1 MEDRGSDTS
10 DALQT
15 DDETTEESESESE
28 EERLRDL
35 QEFRVARLG
44 EPRGP
49 PLAAAAAGG
58 GGGRLEATSL
68 CAGSHAISASREE
81 PEERANQLNGELGS
95 DITGEAAETY
105 SRNPRT
111 VCPSISSG
119 LSLVSVSQS
128 ISSVA
133 SSTPLDRKLP
143 PTTKV
148 TDSCTVRSKVRNS
161 SDCGT
166 TSAVKASGG
175 DGYNWRKYGQKQV
188 KSPKGSRS
196 YFRCTNSDCSAKKI
210 ECSDLLSQTTE
221 TVYRSSHNHD
231 PPQKVRDGRQRSRV
245 KSSRITVESEVAK
258 HPVRMLPESDPSVA
272 SREQKNE
279 LPSSVPGREI
289 QEANGFDANY
299 GIVAKQGNDNDP
311 ELKPRG
317 KKNRLIRSSSPLKPG
332 KKPKFVVHAAGD
344 VGISADGYRWRKYGQ
359 KMVKGNPYPRNY
371 YRCTS
376 AGCPVRKQVE
386 TAIDNASA
394 VTITYKGI
402 HDHDRPVPKKR
413 NGPPSVPLI
422 AAASSDSLHS
432 TPIKKS
438 DGLRDHTSPTQ
449 CSVDSEGEL
458 SSQALDLGGEKA
470 IESARTL
477 LSIGFEIKPR

>member
-1 MEDRGSDTS
+1 MDGGFCFLKVAVFFLPAGIDTGSS
-10 DALQT
+10 SQW
-15 DDETTEESESESE
+15 
-28 EERLRDL
+28 ER
-35 QEFRVARLG
+35 VKRLY
-44 EPRGP
+44 
-49 PLAAAAAGG
+49 
-58 GGGRLEATSL
+58 
-68 CAGSHAISASREE
+68 
-81 PEERANQLNGELGS
+81 GELRS

-105 SRNPRT
+105 SRNSRN
-111 VCPSISSG
+111 VCPYISSE
-119 LSLVSVSQS
+119 LSLVSASQT
-128 ISSVA
+128 ISPVA
-133 SSTPLDRKLP
+133 NSTHLDHKLP

-148 TDSCTVRSKVRNS
+148 TDSCTVHAKVQNS

-166 TSAVKASGG
+166 TSDVKASRG

-196 YFRCTNSDCSAKKI
+196 YFRCTNSECSAKKI
-210 ECSDLLSQTTE
+210 ECSDLSSDTIE

-245 KSSRITVESEVAK
+245 KSARIIVESEVVE
-258 HPVRMLPESDPSVA
+258 HPVRMLTESDPSVA

-289 QEANGFDANY
+289 EKANGFDAND
-299 GIVAKQGNDNDP
+299 GIVAKQENDNNP
-311 ELKPRG
+311 EPKPRG
-317 KKNRLIRSSSPLKPG
+317 KKNRLFRSSSPLKPG

-402 HDHDRPVPKKR
+402 HDHDKPVPKKR
-413 NGPPSVPLI
+413 HGPPSAPLI
-422 AAASSDSLHS
+422 TAASPDSLHG

-438 DGLRDHTSPTQ
+438 DGLRNHTSPTQ
-449 CSVDSEGEL
+449 WSVDSEGEL

>member
-49 PLAAAAAGG
+49 PLAAAAGG

-68 CAGSHAISASREE
+68 CAGGSHVISASREE

-95 DITGEAAETY
+95 DIT
-105 SRNPRT
+105 
-111 VCPSISSG
+111 
-119 LSLVSVSQS
+119 
-128 ISSVA
+128 VA

-245 KSSRITVESEVAK
+245 KSSRIIVESEVAK

-386 TAIDNASA
+386 TALDNASA

>member
-1 MEDRGSDTS
+1 MEDDGSDSS

-15 DDETTEESESESE
+15 DDELEESDSE

-44 EPRGP
+44 ELRGS
-49 PLAAAAAGG
+49 AAGG
-58 GGGRLEATSL
+58 SRLEAPSR
-68 CAGSHAISASREE
+68 CASSHAIPASREE
-81 PEERANQLNGELGS
+81 PEERAKQFCGELGS
-95 DITGEAAETY
+95 DIKGEGAETY
-105 SRNPRT
+105 SRIPRA

-119 LSLVSVSQS
+119 LSLFSVSQS

-143 PTTKV
+143 PATEV
-148 TDSCTVRSKVRNS
+148 TDSCTVRAKVRNS

-166 TSAVKASGG
+166 ISAVKASRG

-188 KSPKGSRS
+188 KSPIGSRS
-196 YFRCTNSDCSAKKI
+196 YFRCTNSECSAKKI
-210 ECSDLLSQTTE
+210 ECSDLLSQTIE

-231 PPQKVRDGRQRSRV
+231 PPQKVRDGRQRSQV
-245 KSSRITVESEVAK
+245 KSARIIAESEVVE

-272 SREQKNE
+272 SSEQKNE
-279 LPSSVPGREI
+279 SPSSISEREI
-289 QEANGFDANY
+289 EKVNGFDAND
-299 GIVAKQGNDNDP
+299 GIVAKQENDNNP
-311 ELKPRG
+311 EPKPRG
-317 KKNRLIRSSSPLKPG
+317 KKNRLLRSSSPSKPG
-332 KKPKFVVHAAGD
+332 KKPKYVVHAAGD

-394 VTITYKGI
+394 VKITYKGI
-402 HDHDRPVPKKR
+402 HDHDKPVPKKR
-413 NGPPSVPLI
+413 HGPQSVPLI
-422 AAASSDSLHS
+422 TAASPDSLHS

-449 CSVDSEGEL
+449 WSMDSDGEL
-458 SSQALDLGGEKA
+458 SSQALDLGD
-470 IESARTL
+470 
-477 LSIGFEIKPR
+477 